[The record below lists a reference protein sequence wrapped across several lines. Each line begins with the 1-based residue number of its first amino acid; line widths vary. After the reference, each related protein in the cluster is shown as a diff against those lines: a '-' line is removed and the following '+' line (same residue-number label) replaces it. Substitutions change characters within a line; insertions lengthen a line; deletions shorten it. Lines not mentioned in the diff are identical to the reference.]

1 MFSSWLIASKTR
13 SNEKL
18 DIIVDFPRFL
28 SIIDQ
33 ISTHRAFIRISPTV
47 FMRTLGEVAE
57 ETTGIAL
64 MIFASVVGV
73 LILTAGSIDVVG
85 ERLARFVTA
94 VALTLAPTSQLA
106 IVISVI
112 SALVAGISV
121 SKLPGSTVVKIGGAI
136 LLWQLFSLT
145 LNYLTAPV

>member
-1 MFSSWLIASKTR
+1 MG
-13 SNEKL
+13 
-18 DIIVDFPRFL
+18 
-28 SIIDQ
+28 
-33 ISTHRAFIRISPTV
+33 
-47 FMRTLGEVAE
+47 TLGEVAE
-57 ETTGIAL
+57 EATEIAL

-94 VALTLAPTSQLA
+94 VALTFAPTSPLA

-121 SKLPGSTVVKIGGAI
+121 SKLPGPTVIKLGGVI